1 MTIKQQPEEKDM
13 STVALSWENKR
24 KLQEIS
30 DRFKELGRESKMS
43 YDETVCF
50 LFREHEKQK
59 HLMKRIEDLYSFRG
73 EFVKKVND
81 YMQRTGSKLPIDI
94 AKIPELNEFVKDED
108 LEAIR
113 KLKK

>member
-1 MTIKQQPEEKDM
+1 
-13 STVALSWENKR
+13 
-24 KLQEIS
+24 
-30 DRFKELGRESKMS
+30 
-43 YDETVCF
+43 
-50 LFREHEKQK
+50 
-59 HLMKRIEDLYSFRG
+59 MKRIEDLYSFRG